1 MSPARPYSNFAAF
14 YVPDSKNPKFYSE
27 ITPVN
32 IFRTIFND
40 YFGTDL
46 DILKNKAYDIN
57 EKNTDNYI
65 DQKDITYLFDF
76 E

>member
-1 MSPARPYSNFAAF
+1 M
-14 YVPDSKNPKFYSE
+14 
-27 ITPVN
+27 N

-65 DQKDITYLFDF
+65 DQKDITYLFDSKN
-76 E
+76 